1 MKIVIISQ
9 CIYPR
14 VSPRSFR
21 ATELAKYFAKNGH
34 DVHLYASLGKYDYT
48 GFEKETGIHAHSL
61 GTMHFSTL
69 NSDSYRRNNFLDRA
83 AQRVFGRFLEYPDIE
98 FVWKTKKVLEKLTD
112 VDLLITI
119 AIPHPIHWGAA
130 WAKKKMGTKFPK
142 VWISDC
148 GDPFMG
154 NTVGG
159 DKHPAYFQKIEDF
172 WGEQTDYITIPLEDG
187 RKGYSPKVQD
197 KIRIIPQGFD
207 FSNVKI
213 DKDFKG
219 NKIPHFAYA
228 GATYP
233 GYRDP
238 TLMLQF
244 LSTLKEIDFRFKV
257 YTKAISFFEKF
268 KKDLGEKL
276 IIKSYV
282 PREQLLFELSQMDFL
297 VNMENN
303 STIQSPSKLIDY
315 YLTQRPIID
324 ITTNFHEKSV
334 LLEFLAGNYSH
345 KHNKKDISQFDI
357 NNVGAQFLRLISSP

>member
-1 MKIVIISQ
+1 MKIVIISR
-9 CIYPR
+9 CIYPAIA
-14 VSPRSFR
+14 PRPFR

-34 DVHLYASLGKYDYT
+34 DVYLYASLGKYDYT
-48 GFEKETGIHAHSL
+48 GFERNTGIHVCSI

-69 NSDSYRRNNFLDRA
+69 NSDGHQRNNFCDRIA
-83 AQRVFGRFLEYPDIE
+83 RQIFGRSFEYPDIE
-98 FVWKTKKVLEKLTD
+98 LAWKTKKVLEKLSD

-148 GDPFMG
+148 GDPYMG

-159 DKHPAYFQKIEDF
+159 DKRPAYFQKIEDF
-172 WGEQTDYITIPLEDG
+172 WGRQTDYITIPVEDG

-207 FSNVKI
+207 FSNVSI
-213 DKDFKG
+213 DKDFQR
-219 NKIPHFAYA
+219 NTIPHFAYA

-238 TLMLQF
+238 TKMLQY
-244 LSTLKEIDFRFKV
+244 LSTLKNTDFRFVV
-257 YTKAISFFEKF
+257 YTKAHSFFNQF
-268 KKDLGEKL
+268 KDALGDRL
-276 IIKSYV
+276 IIKNYI

-297 VNMENN
+297 VNLKNN
-303 STIQSPSKLIDY
+303 SSVQSPSKLIDY

-324 ITTNFHEKSV
+324 ITTDFNEKEN
-334 LLEFLAGNYSH
+334 LEEFLNGTYIHQHIKA
-345 KHNKKDISQFDI
+345 DISQFDI
-357 NNVGAQFLRLISSP
+357 NNVGAQFLKIAQNP